1 MYFQPARI
9 LFKMNINRLI
19 TVSILAIVS
28 FVLFIYPAPEGI
40 FYDILGVIVF
50 VLIIAILFQFST
62 SEPDSTELEENENH
76 EESTSVNQNLI
87 IHEDLQDQYEQLL
100 NIVFNMISAIN
111 ENYKAAFYMFDGT
124 GQNLNIQFSRSE
136 IFKNTLKINNNILQ
150 TILNQNEAV
159 LLQQSDVRE
168 DWNELFV
175 EKTWRGSECV
185 FGSRVLYKNSPVGCL
200 IIQTDHFSNIHER
213 DRVMLTSLG
222 HFVSMGMVKL
232 DNIEKLS
239 LDNYFHYQI
248 ANLLNSLDIQSEVR
262 GLYEKVRDLCRT
274 FFSYDKLTIAELQND
289 GENFKV
295 VMEDGFKGDVDQEKL
310 YSITGNIFGKIFQTK
325 NIIESTN
332 LIEDFYEKGRFEDGD
347 LENYEFKSMLSVP
360 VLINKSVKYSIT
372 LEKQQSQVF
381 SISDKTLLELLA
393 LTFGSI
399 ISWQQQYWSMRDNA
413 MHDGLT
419 SLLNHKAFLD
429 RFDEEISRANRYN
442 HNIVFAILDLDKFKR
457 INDTYGHLYGD
468 YVIREVARI
477 IKENV
482 RNIDVVGRYGGEE
495 YSILMINTTVEKIIA
510 VAQRIIEMIAV
521 FPFNFDNINVRM
533 TISCGLAEYP
543 NDGMNMN
550 DLITKADE
558 AMYDAK
564 KQGGNLVV
572 VYEKI
577 MDHTA
582 GIESNS

>member
-9 LFKMNINRLI
+9 LFKMNLNRLV
-19 TVSILAIVS
+19 TVSILAVLA

-40 FYDILGVIVF
+40 FYQILGVIVF
-50 VLIIAILFQFST
+50 VLIIVILIQFST
-62 SEPDSTELEENENH
+62 SELDSPEHKEKDNF
-76 EESTSVNQNLI
+76 EESTSVNRSVI
-87 IHEDLQDQYEQLL
+87 IREDLQDQYEQLL

-111 ENYKAAFYMFDGT
+111 DNYKAAFYMLDGNS
-124 GQNLNIQFSRSE
+124 QNMNVQFSRNE
-136 IFKNTLKINNNILQ
+136 IFKNTIKIDNDILQ

-168 DWNELFV
+168 EWNELFV

-185 FGSRVLYKNSPVGCL
+185 FGSRVLYKNAPVGCI
-200 IIQTDHFSNIHER
+200 IIQTDHFSNINER

-222 HFVSMGMVKL
+222 HFVSMGMGKL

-239 LDNYFHYQI
+239 SDNYFHYQI
-248 ANLLNSLDIQSEVR
+248 ANLLNSLGIQSEVR

-274 FFSYDKLTIAELQND
+274 FFSYDKLTISKLQND
-289 GENFKV
+289 GGNFKV
-295 VMEDGFKGDVDQEKL
+295 VIEDGFTGDVDLEKL
-310 YSITGNIFGKIFQTK
+310 YSITGNIFGKNFQNKDT
-325 NIIESTN
+325 IESTN

-347 LENYEFKSMLSVP
+347 LDKFEFNSMLSVP
-360 VLINKSVKYSIT
+360 ILVNEEIKYSIT
-372 LEKQQSQVF
+372 LEKQRSQEF
-381 SISDKTLLELLA
+381 STSDKNLLELLA

-399 ISWQQQYWSMRDNA
+399 VSWQQQYWSMRDSA

-419 SLLNHKAFLD
+419 ELLNHKAFLD
-429 RFDEEISRANRYN
+429 RFGEEISRANRYN

-495 YSILMINTTVEKIIA
+495 YSILMINTTIEKIIA
-510 VAQRIIEMIAV
+510 VAQRITEMIAT
-521 FPFNFDNINVRM
+521 FPFSLDNIDVKM
-533 TISCGLAEYP
+533 TISCGLAGYP
-543 NDGMNMN
+543 NDAVNIS
-550 DLITKADE
+550 DLIAKADE

-564 KQGGNLVV
+564 AHGGNLVT
-572 VYEKI
+572 VYEKKAG
-577 MDHTA
+577 HTA
-582 GIESNS
+582 DTESTS

>member
-1 MYFQPARI
+1 
-9 LFKMNINRLI
+9 MNINRVI
-19 TVSILAIVS
+19 TASILAIVS

-62 SEPDSTELEENENH
+62 LEPDSPEHEENENH
-76 EESTSVNQNLI
+76 EESTSANRNLI

-124 GQNLNIQFSRSE
+124 GKNLNIQFSRNE
-136 IFKNTLKINNNILQ
+136 IFKKTLKINNNILQ

-262 GLYEKVRDLCRT
+262 GLYEKARDLAEH
-274 FFSYDKLTIAELQND
+274 FF
-289 GENFKV
+289 
-295 VMEDGFKGDVDQEKL
+295 
-310 YSITGNIFGKIFQTK
+310 
-325 NIIESTN
+325 
-332 LIEDFYEKGRFEDGD
+332 
-347 LENYEFKSMLSVP
+347 
-360 VLINKSVKYSIT
+360 
-372 LEKQQSQVF
+372 
-381 SISDKTLLELLA
+381 
-393 LTFGSI
+393 
-399 ISWQQQYWSMRDNA
+399 
-413 MHDGLT
+413 H
-419 SLLNHKAFLD
+419 
-429 RFDEEISRANRYN
+429 
-442 HNIVFAILDLDKFKR
+442 
-457 INDTYGHLYGD
+457 
-468 YVIREVARI
+468 
-477 IKENV
+477 
-482 RNIDVVGRYGGEE
+482 
-495 YSILMINTTVEKIIA
+495 MIN
-510 VAQRIIEMIAV
+510 
-521 FPFNFDNINVRM
+521 
-533 TISCGLAEYP
+533 
-543 NDGMNMN
+543 
-550 DLITKADE
+550 
-558 AMYDAK
+558 
-564 KQGGNLVV
+564 
-572 VYEKI
+572 
-577 MDHTA
+577 
-582 GIESNS
+582 